1 MGDGRTISRAVEK
14 RPVTSGLEWRRG
26 GLVIALYTAAMSA
39 PLLGAI
45 EAGGTKFRCA
55 VARGPEQILDSLR
68 IETGEPGPTMRAVL
82 AFFEQA
88 QSAHGA
94 IDAFG
99 IAAFGPLD
107 LDRDSPR
114 YGHILATPKRGWSDT
129 DLLGPLHHRF
139 GQPILIDT
147 DVNAAALA
155 EIELGAGRGLRSL
168 VYITVG
174 TGVGG
179 GAVIAGQT
187 LRGLMHPEMGHISV
201 HRDPRDHDFPGI
213 CPFHGDCLEGLVCG
227 PAVIERWGV
236 QLDALERGHEGWSII
251 GGYLGQLVANL
262 ALVLSCERVVL
273 GGGVM
278 SGATLLAHVR
288 ASARARLNEYL
299 PVTALR
305 GDLEQYIV
313 APGLGDRSGL
323 IGALALAQRA
333 LSG

>member
-1 MGDGRTISRAVEK
+1 
-14 RPVTSGLEWRRG
+14 
-26 GLVIALYTAAMSA
+26 MSA

-55 VARGPEQILDSLR
+55 VGRGPDEILSSLR
-68 IETGEPGPTMRAVL
+68 IETEEPAPTMRAVL

-88 QSAHGA
+88 QSAHGV

-99 IAAFGPLD
+99 IAAFGPLG
-107 LDRDSPR
+107 LDRDSAS

-129 DLLGPLHHRF
+129 DLLGPLQRRF
-139 GQPILIDT
+139 GKPVGIDT

-155 EIELGAGRGLRSL
+155 EMELGAGRGLRSL
-168 VYITVG
+168 VYVTVG

-179 GAVIAGQT
+179 GAVIAGET

-201 HRDPRDHDFPGI
+201 HRDRRDQDFHGI

-236 QLDALERGHEGWSII
+236 QLDALEPAHEGWSII

-278 SGATLLAHVR
+278 SSAALLPHVR
-288 ASARARLNEYL
+288 GSARACLNQYL
-299 PVTALR
+299 PVAELR

-313 APGLGDRSGL
+313 APGLGDHSGL
-323 IGALALAQRA
+323 IGALVLAQRA
-333 LSG
+333 QSR